1 MQQAMTP
8 EKILLRMRE
17 MVYVFQR
24 IEIFLPKSF
33 SLLLT
38 CFFEMYKQ
46 RLNRMFPNSW

>member
-1 MQQAMTP
+1 MQKAITP

-24 IEIFLPKSF
+24 IEIFPPKSF

-38 CFFEMYKQ
+38 CSFEMLKSAEH
-46 RLNRMFPNSW
+46 LSLK